1 MSVEQKKVIHVLSDG
16 RVVKTVA
23 GLTVPLTP
31 ATKAAYAVLSR
42 IRDGIRKE
50 AS

>member
-1 MSVEQKKVIHVLSDG
+1 MEQKKVTHVLADG
-16 RVVKTVA
+16 RVVKSVS

-42 IRDGIRKE
+42 IREGTRRE

>member
-1 MSVEQKKVIHVLSDG
+1 MEQRKVTHILSDG
-16 RVVKTVA
+16 RIVKTVA

-42 IRDGIRKE
+42 IREGTRRE

>member
-1 MSVEQKKVIHVLSDG
+1 MEQKKVIHVLSDG
-16 RVVKTVA
+16 RIVKTVA
-23 GLTVPLTP
+23 GLAVPLTP
-31 ATKAAYAVLSR
+31 ATRAAYAVLSR

>member
-1 MSVEQKKVIHVLSDG
+1 MDPKGKVTHVLADG
-16 RVVKTVA
+16 RVVKSVS

-42 IRDGIRKE
+42 IREGTRRE

>member
-1 MSVEQKKVIHVLSDG
+1 MDQKRVVIHVLADG
-16 RVVKTVA
+16 RIVKTVA

-42 IRDGIRKE
+42 IREGTRRE

>member
-16 RVVKTVA
+16 RIVKTVA

-42 IRDGIRKE
+42 IREGTRRE